1 MGRKRLISAA
11 LAGCLLAVG
20 ITVPAWAD
28 DPVQDAEVNTEV
40 KATPS
45 PSEDPLATDSGVLG
59 EQEEAPLTDK
69 EEGVQELDKPLKAPK
84 LNMHPAP
91 KAEPAPDITVK
102 DELTADEAYVSK
114 LVIDGMSTGSA
125 PYDTN
130 DDRGNDSS
138 PDNSI
143 VRSFDK
149 VTYNLKYTTTSDNP
163 MTYYKKT
170 RVGFKVTLPYDSQ
183 KAGFDLGSITW
194 ADYSQ
199 DWKPTIRT
207 KSDGTQTL
215 TCYRVLEPTS
225 ESPYTTPGT
234 YTVPFG
240 ITVKAMLNGEKVQ
253 PTFESWTVPN
263 DAKNRVAKV
272 TPTPVTVSS
281 YPKYDVVIAN
291 SWHTLRTAGG
301 PQKWNFTHSGNV
313 KYPSDNLHS
322 DLGEQ
327 KGILS
332 QLLVQLTMRN
342 EDKTKGMRG
351 LEVPKPNTPINYSFD
366 MDNKYDLTGSG
377 IQPAKAE
384 LQPYF
389 FAVHG
394 QTERIQGGS
403 YGVKWQNTERGDIS
417 SRFRFREDWGGYPS
431 NIKNWNEGGVTYN
444 SGNIEV
450 DEQRKVDKTSYNF
463 AVHDWEVDVNK
474 LPTREAGNDI
484 KCGTGFSDTNCNVTE
499 GVVTVGTVEL
509 FSPTVI
515 DGKNVQDYYRGSVTL
530 KQHAQ
535 VSGIQVKSAS
545 DMNVTTQVLTSN
557 DTKVV
562 GQNVQPDGS
571 FSMLTKYNCSTMP
584 WASAD
589 YNGTDCGGWRTPD
602 DKHGTDAALRGT
614 RQRISGVSAFKSESM
629 SELLPVMG
637 LNLIKI
643 DDKVLELTDD
653 LSLDNPLFVNSIY
666 KSGTWK
672 RSNADASSITDST
685 TEVYYAV
692 KKDGKGWVNDEEQ
705 KKALIDDLDYYKD
718 YAEAKSHGT
727 PVGILFAMHDTP
739 PENGSDLYHAPTF
752 MVTIKKNAPIGYVAQ
767 LTQQAQMWTRGQ
779 LEAEAG
785 ISADAPRSE
794 WQKYARN
801 TNPLQLRKKVIPKFN
816 DQSWDGG
823 NRDYVKTSYDKDG
836 VYQPGTEGERFGDSL
851 TIIGEKARVS
861 VTTDQAKTDAVNGKN
876 VYDIDN
882 GQRIIDWNVSGYAN
896 HSLPDMA
903 QGHKTDWTIDVTI
916 PKGLTYIEGSSYFQ
930 GEYKENTPAQ
940 GTITGGKQLTPK
952 VTKNADGTTV
962 LRYFIENQPL
972 QQVYRP
978 IHFATTIGDA
988 TNPDTDVKN
997 GDEFTVKATINTT
1010 DDKSKPSGQN
1020 GKIAKYTVSIVRTRA
1035 SSLATRAVPL
1045 ISEVNSEIGFL
1056 DMVANASNQ
1065 PKNGVLTIGQLP
1077 SNGVAGSKFSG
1088 TYKANRLEF
1097 NGVGMPV
1104 QGNVT
1109 LYVTDNAGYSTKD
1122 PLKITKDE
1130 VIQNFSKVTITN
1142 KSAAIPSNTTAF
1154 ALVIETMPKNTRL
1167 ETRVFGEGKGNKP
1180 ADLYMNRYC
1189 DTDNTVAAV
1198 SVVASREVNG
1208 VVWIDANKNG
1218 VREDSEE
1225 LVKDVT
1231 VKLKDSNGNDLSPA
1245 RTVKT
1250 DQNGYYEFTE
1260 LPAGDYTVDFSMNN
1274 GKLHKVTTLH
1284 AQAAKENTNSD
1295 AVSRHKDSMED
1306 GAYIQL
1312 ATMPALKDMTS
1323 SKYVDAHEDMGL
1335 VIVAKPVSSMPVTGR
1350 VPWLYVL
1357 VGLSCVL
1364 TLVSCAVMVY
1374 SVRKKK

>member
-1 MGRKRLISAA
+1 MKRKGIVSAV
-11 LAGCLLAVG
+11 LAGCLLAAG
-20 ITVPAWAD
+20 IAVPAWAD

-40 KATPS
+40 KETPS

-59 EQEEAPLTDK
+59 EQEEAPLTEK

-84 LNMHPAP
+84 LNAQSSP

-114 LVIDGMSTGSA
+114 LVIDSMSTGSA
-125 PYDTN
+125 PYDKN

-138 PDNSI
+138 PNNNI

-149 VTYNLKYTTTSDNP
+149 VMYTLKYTTTSDNP

-170 RVGFKVTLPYDSQ
+170 RVGFKVTLPYDNQ
-183 KAGFDLGSITW
+183 KAGFDLGSIAW
-194 ADYSQ
+194 ADYTEE
-199 DWKPTIRT
+199 WKPTIRT
-207 KSDGTQTL
+207 NPDGTQTL

-263 DAKNRVAKV
+263 NSKNRVAKV
-272 TPTPVTVSS
+272 APTPVIVSS
-281 YPKYDVVIAN
+281 YPKYDAVIAN
-291 SWHTLRTAGG
+291 SWNALQSAGG
-301 PQKWNFTHSGNV
+301 PQKWNFTHSDNV

-327 KGILS
+327 KGILT

-366 MDNKYDLTGSG
+366 MVNKYDLTGVG
-377 IQPAKAE
+377 TQPIKAE

-394 QTERIQGGS
+394 QTEGIPGS
-403 YGVKWQNTERGDIS
+403 GGVKWQNTERGNIS
-417 SRFRFREDWGGYPS
+417 SRFGFREDWDGYPS
-431 NIKNWNEGGVTYN
+431 NKKNWNQGGVTYN

-450 DEQRKVDKTSYNF
+450 AEQRKTDKTSYNF
-463 AVHDWEVDVNK
+463 TVHDWEVDVNK
-474 LPTREAGNDI
+474 LPTRNAGNPN
-484 KCGTGFSDTNCNVTE
+484 KCGTTFSDSNCNVTE
-499 GVVTVGTVEL
+499 GVITVGTMEL

-515 DGKNVQDYYRGSVTL
+515 DGKNVQDYYKGSVTL
-530 KQHAQ
+530 YQRGT

-545 DMNVTTQVLTSN
+545 DTNVTTQVLTSN
-557 DTKVV
+557 DTNVV
-562 GQNVQPDGS
+562 GQNAQPSGS
-571 FSMLTKYNCSTMP
+571 FSMHTKYNCSTMP
-584 WASAD
+584 WATAD
-589 YNGTDCGGWRTPD
+589 YNGTDCGFWRAPD

-614 RQRISGVSAFKSESM
+614 RQRISGVSIFKTENM
-629 SELLPVMG
+629 REILPVMG

-653 LSLDNPLFVNSIY
+653 LSLANPIFANSIY
-666 KSGTWK
+666 KNGTWK
-672 RSNADASSITDST
+672 RSNVDGASITDST

-705 KKALIDDLDYYKD
+705 KKALIDDLNYYKD

-739 PENGSDLYHAPTF
+739 PENGTNFYYLPTF
-752 MVTIKKNAPIGYVAQ
+752 MVTIKKSAPIGHVAQ
-767 LTQQAQMWTRGQ
+767 LTQQAQMWTRSQ

-794 WQKYARN
+794 WQEYARN
-801 TNPLQLRKKVIPKFN
+801 TNPLELRKKVKPEYN

-823 NRDYVKTSYDKDG
+823 NRNYVKTSYDENG

-851 TIIGEKARVS
+851 TILGEKARVS
-861 VTTDQAKTDAVNGKN
+861 VTTDQAKPGAANGKN

-882 GQRIIDWNVSGYAN
+882 GQRVIDWNVSGYAN
-896 HSLPDMA
+896 HSMPDMA
-903 QGHKTDWTIDVTI
+903 QGRKTDWTIDVTI
-916 PKGLTYIEGSSYFQ
+916 PKGLTYVEGSSYFQ
-930 GEYKENTPAQ
+930 GKYKENTPNQ
-940 GTITGGKQLTPK
+940 GTITGGKPLTPK
-952 VTKNADGTTV
+952 VTKNANGTTV

-997 GDEFTVKATINTT
+997 GDEFTVEAVINTT
-1010 DDKSKPSGQN
+1010 NDKSKPSGQN
-1020 GKIAKYTVSIVRTRA
+1020 GKIARYTVSIVRTRA

-1077 SNGVAGSKFSG
+1077 SSGVAGSKFSG
-1088 TYKANRLEF
+1088 TYQANRLEF
-1097 NGVGMPV
+1097 NGIGMPV

-1109 LYVTDNAGYSTKD
+1109 LYVTDNTGYSTKD
-1122 PLKITKDE
+1122 PMKITKDE
-1130 VIQNFSKVTITN
+1130 VIQNFRKVTITN
-1142 KSAAIPSNTTAF
+1142 KSAAIPANTTAF
-1154 ALVIETMPKNTRL
+1154 ALVIGGMPKNTRL
-1167 ETRVFGEGKGNKP
+1167 ETRVFGTGKGNKP
-1180 ADLYMNRYC
+1180 ADIYVNRYC
-1189 DTDNTVAAV
+1189 DTDNTVAAM

-1208 VVWIDANKNG
+1208 VVWLDANKNG

-1231 VKLKDSNGNDLSPA
+1231 VKLKDSKGNVSPA

-1250 DQNGYYEFTE
+1250 DENGYYEFTE
-1260 LPAGDYTVDFSMNN
+1260 LPAGDYTVDFTMNN
-1274 GKLHKVTTLH
+1274 GKLHKVTTRH
-1284 AQAAKENTNSD
+1284 AQAATMNTNSD
-1295 AVSRHKDSMED
+1295 AVSRNKDSMEE

-1323 SKYVDAHEDMGL
+1323 SKYVDANEDMGL

-1364 TLVSCAVMVY
+1364 TLVSCVVMVY